1 MTCLPMAPCSPQPM
15 IPSTIP
21 AATEGTSD
29 ADPGLMNIGSMDPTF
44 RKDSDKDNDRGK
56 DDQQF
61 LLRAFRSFSA
71 AAASLERSYGE
82 LQLEVARLRREVES
96 SRAGLERSLE
106 ENRRMRAHLDRIL
119 ESLPCGVVVA
129 SHEGAITH
137 LNPEAVRLLG
147 LSIEGPSIKGSSGR
161 PLSLA
166 DLPAAAC
173 ELLGRSRH
181 SGCESEA
188 SLPDEY
194 GRWLAARHAV
204 LSESDRKS
212 NSSVFIL
219 QDVSERKRLEQ
230 AEQKL
235 RREQA
240 LAEMSALLAHEIRNP
255 LGSLELFAGLLA
267 ESTRDLDSRKW
278 ISHIQAGL
286 RTLAATVNNV
296 LHFHS
301 LPEPELAP
309 VDLGSL
315 LDWANGFL
323 TPLACQAQLQLFLEH
338 SLAGVGIA
346 GDRHRLEQV
355 LLNLILNAIRAT
367 PEGGSIHLMGK
378 RVADGVAIIVTDTG
392 PGIPSE
398 CLGRIFEPGFSTRPS
413 SPGLG
418 LAVCRKIVEQHS
430 GTITVETPPG
440 KGAWFTLY
448 LPIPGKSIPGVS
460 R

>member
-1 MTCLPMAPCSPQPM
+1 MTCLPIAPCSPQLMLP
-15 IPSTIP
+15 P
-21 AATEGTSD
+21 ATEGTGD
-29 ADPGLMNIGSMDPTF
+29 ASPALMNIGGVEPAF
-44 RKDSDKDNDRGK
+44 GKDTDKDNDRGK

-61 LLRAFRSFSA
+61 LLRAFRSFSS

-119 ESLPCGVVVA
+119 ESLPCGVLVA
-129 SHEGAITH
+129 SPTGAITH

-147 LSIEGPSIKGSSGR
+147 LSIKELSINGSSGPALGR
-161 PLSLA
+161 LA
-166 DLPAAAC
+166 DLPAAAR
-173 ELLGRSRH
+173 ELVGRSRH
-181 SGCESEA
+181 SGYESEA
-188 SLPDEY
+188 RLPDEY

-204 LSESDRKS
+204 LSESDGKS
-212 NSSVFIL
+212 GSSVFIL

-235 RREQA
+235 QREQA
-240 LAEMSALLAHEIRNP
+240 LAEMSAVLAHEIRNP

-267 ESTRDLDSRKW
+267 ESTRDLDSKKW

-301 LPEPELAP
+301 LPEPELGP

-323 TPLACQAQLQLFLEH
+323 TPLACQSQLQLFSEH
-338 SLAGVGIA
+338 SLAGVDIA

-355 LLNLILNAIRAT
+355 LLNLMLNAIRAT
-367 PEGGSIHLMGK
+367 PEGGSVHLMGK
-378 RVADGVAIIVTDTG
+378 RIADGVAITVTDTG
-392 PGIPSE
+392 PGIPPE
-398 CLGRIFEPGFSTRPS
+398 CLGKIFEPGFSTRAS

-418 LAVCRKIVEQHS
+418 LAVCRKIVEQHG
-430 GTITVETPPG
+430 GTITVGNPPG
-440 KGAWFTLY
+440 KGAFFTLY
-448 LPIPGKSIPGVS
+448 LPIPRKSIPGVS